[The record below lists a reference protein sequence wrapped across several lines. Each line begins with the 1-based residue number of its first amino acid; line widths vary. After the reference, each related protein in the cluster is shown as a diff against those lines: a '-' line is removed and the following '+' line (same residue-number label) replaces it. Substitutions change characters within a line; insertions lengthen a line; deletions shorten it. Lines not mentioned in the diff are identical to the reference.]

1 MNEKMNWPRDYSAE
15 LKGQR
20 NFRTKFR
27 LTCPFKEHS
36 IIERKPLMVYLK
48 GTTRFETKTA

>member
-1 MNEKMNWPRDYSAE
+1 MNEKRNWPRDYSAE

-36 IIERKPLMVYLK
+36 IIERKPFMVYLK